1 VARLHDAVL
10 AFEYDSPEH
19 ACRVERAI
27 RPELDEID
35 GDRSGASV
43 DRTAATLTVTVEASD
58 LTALRAGLTTW
69 TGLVTVA
76 ERAGGLAD

>member
-10 AFEYDSPEH
+10 AFEYDNPER
-19 ACRVERAI
+19 ARRVERAI